1 MAIGKHIL
9 LDLWFDDETVGVLD
23 YLAPWPDILTEA
35 ARRSGAV
42 IIGQQFHQ
50 FQPRGVTG
58 FLLLAESHISVHTW
72 PEENLAAIDI
82 FTCGNM
88 DEEIA
93 LIILRQRLRP
103 AREKITVALR
113 GEVFENEV

>member
-9 LDLWFDDETVGVLD
+9 LDLWFDANTADVLD
-23 YLAPWPDILTEA
+23 YLTPWPDILTDA
-35 ARRSGAV
+35 ALRSGAV

-72 PEENLAAIDI
+72 PEEKLAAIDI

-88 DEEIA
+88 DEEVA
-93 LIILRQRLRP
+93 LTILRQRLRP
-103 AREKITVALR
+103 VREKITVTLR
-113 GEVFENEV
+113 GEA